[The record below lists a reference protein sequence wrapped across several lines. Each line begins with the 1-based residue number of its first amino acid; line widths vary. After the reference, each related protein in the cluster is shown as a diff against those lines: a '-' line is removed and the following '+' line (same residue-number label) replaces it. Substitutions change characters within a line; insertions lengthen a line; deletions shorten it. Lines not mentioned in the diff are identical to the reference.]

1 MSTELP
7 RLITHPRET
16 YVRQNEGRIRSE
28 AAHLG
33 KTDPVISKHLS
44 AVEMAE
50 DIFDYHEAVIG
61 FFQKQA
67 TPHRIPPHER
77 YKAQAFSLKLHHLDQ
92 LATLIL

>member
-1 MSTELP
+1 MSEELP

-28 AAHLG
+28 AARLG
-33 KTDPVISKHLS
+33 KNDPAIAKHLA

-50 DIFDYHEAVIG
+50 DLFDYHDAVIL
-61 FFQKQA
+61 FFQKSAA
-67 TPHRIPPHER
+67 THRVPPHER
-77 YKAQAFSLKLHHLDQ
+77 YKAQTFQLKLHHLDQ